1 VPAATATGRHQARVH
16 RASRAGAHCQINNL
30 RLAHLIIFDWL
41 GRVFGYRN
49 AAETATCAA
58 A

>member
-1 VPAATATGRHQARVH
+1 MHEFTAQHGADGR
-16 RASRAGAHCQINNL
+16 CQIDNL
-30 RLAHLIIFDWL
+30 RLAHLIIFGWP

-49 AAETATCAA
+49 AAAETAARAA

>member
-1 VPAATATGRHQARVH
+1 MHEFTAQHA
-16 RASRAGAHCQINNL
+16 AGARCRIGNL
-30 RLAHLIIFDWL
+30 RLAHLIIFGWL

-49 AAETATCAA
+49 AAAETATHAA

>member
-1 VPAATATGRHQARVH
+1 MHRFTAQH
-16 RASRAGAHCQINNL
+16 GADAYCQIGNL
-30 RLAHLIIFDWL
+30 RLAHLIIFGWP

-49 AAETATCAA
+49 AAAETATHAA

>member
-1 VPAATATGRHQARVH
+1 MHEFTAQRGTGAR
-16 RASRAGAHCQINNL
+16 CQIGNL
-30 RLAHLIIFDWL
+30 RLAHLIIFGWP

-49 AAETATCAA
+49 AAAETATHAA